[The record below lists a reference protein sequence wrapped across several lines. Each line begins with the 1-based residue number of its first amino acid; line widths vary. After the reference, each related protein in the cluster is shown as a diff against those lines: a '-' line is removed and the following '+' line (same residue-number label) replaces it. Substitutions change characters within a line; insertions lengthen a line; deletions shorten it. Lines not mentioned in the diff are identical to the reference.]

1 MNTVIENNHQNP
13 HKPTLFRV
21 GEKVFDEDWK
31 EYEVK
36 NRKNWNY
43 VVVNREQIGI
53 SKIESR
59 EGYSEPIYF
68 NYVFGGGFM
77 NGDNFYYDQLLTIKT
92 KQYE

>member
-1 MNTVIENNHQNP
+1 MNITFQNNQQNP
-13 HKPTLFRV
+13 HKPILFRV
-21 GEKVFDEDWK
+21 GEKVFDKDWN

-68 NYVFGGGFM
+68 NYVFGGGFQ
-77 NGDNFYYDQLLTIKT
+77 NGDNFYYDQLL
-92 KQYE
+92 EN